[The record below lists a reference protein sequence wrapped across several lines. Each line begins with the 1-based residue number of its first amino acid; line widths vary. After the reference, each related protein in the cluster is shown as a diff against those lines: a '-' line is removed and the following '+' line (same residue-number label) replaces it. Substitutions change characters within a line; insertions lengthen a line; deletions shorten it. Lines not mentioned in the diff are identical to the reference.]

1 MDYRNKRI
9 IGLKKKTPNALEV
22 HLFETVAMET
32 DQ

>member
-1 MDYRNKRI
+1 MGTNESSD
-9 IGLKKKTPNALEV
+9 LKKTPNALEV